1 MYNTSIPKINK
12 QQAKPVSRPSVTP
25 QVVEVQGNS
34 DPFGLSVIILTG
46 TSGRRNC
53 SEIELE
59 YIKKFKNKKQSIRK
73 TKTTSLTN
81 LTKER
86 VTITVQNPRKRKR
99 KAEHHYSHG
108 EDQYRYNFK
117 YFI

>member
-25 QVVEVQGNS
+25 QVVEMQGNS

-46 TSGRRNC
+46 ISGRRNC
-53 SEIELE
+53 SEKELE
-59 YIKKFKNKKQSIRK
+59 YIKKFKHKKNDTRK

-81 LTKER
+81 LTKKR
-86 VTITVQNPRKRKR
+86 VTITVQQKPRERKR
-99 KAEHHYSHG
+99 KAEHRYSYG
-108 EDQYRYNFK
+108 DQYRYNFK